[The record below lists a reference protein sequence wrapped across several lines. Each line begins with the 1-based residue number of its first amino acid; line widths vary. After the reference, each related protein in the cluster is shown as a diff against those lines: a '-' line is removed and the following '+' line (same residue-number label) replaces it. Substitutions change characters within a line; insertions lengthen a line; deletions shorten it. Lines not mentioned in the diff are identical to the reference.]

1 MEKTAAF
8 LRDCSFHER
17 LMLAAL
23 LKCVKKEGVDE
34 IKWSDVSL
42 TGPLVCVISILTRC
56 RCNINTIFT

>member
-1 MEKTAAF
+1 MQNSPTAAF

-34 IKWSDVSL
+34 IKWSDVCLMGSMDQRWSW
-42 TGPLVCVISILTRC
+42 TDSG
-56 RCNINTIFT
+56 